1 MMATYMFQNVND
13 CRYHIQTVETIEDDH
28 HDCSICALLFDGCR
42 YHIQTVETIDDD
54 HRDCSIVALLYVVK
68 LNLSTSRLNG
78 TLTNFTFSSFTSLT
92 HLELRRNDIFGSIPA
107 EIMYLS
113 KLVFLDLSGNHF
125 SRTIPQEIG
134 MLVNLETLS
143 FHSNNLE
150 GHIPVSF
157 GNLTNLGYLRVDDN
171 KLSGYIPREV
181 GNLENLV
188 KVNMSFNFLTGHVPF
203 CHNEL
208 SGQIPISIGNLSKLE
223 QLYLNNNQ
231 FNGSILKQLGNL
243 KSLVELILLIN
254 RLSGPIPDS
263 LCNLRKLEKFT
274 LQNNKLSGYFPETIG
289 KCTKLRNLVLSDN
302 SIMGSVPESVCNLIS
317 LEILHLG
324 NNQLSGSIP
333 GISINC
339 RNLEVLDLGDNKLSG
354 GFPYWIDTRPEKQV
368 LILRGNKL
376 NGTLHTSNT
385 KTPFPKLRILDL
397 SRNQFASL
405 LPSNY
410 FNNFK
415 AMMSIDRAASGE
427 LYMSENYMY
436 DDTVVLVVKELS
448 LELERI
454 LVVYTTIDLSVNK
467 FEGEIPDTTGQLRL
481 LQFLNLSHNSDIR
494 VQLASLTFLAVVNFS
509 HNQLQGAIP
518 KRGQFNMFGNSSFQ
532 GNSGLCGFR
541 LAKNCGD
548 DRVTFS
554 LVPEEHEDDTIFD
567 GFSWQSVVMGY
578 GFGMLIGLGIGW
590 VTFHLRTPRLYNMIA
605 QEPIQ
610 NRK

>member
-1 MMATYMFQNVND
+1 MLLFILFVLLSSSLHVFASKPEAD
-13 CRYHIQTVETIEDDH
+13 
-28 HDCSICALLFDGCR
+28 ALLR
-42 YHIQTVETIDDD
+42 WKT
-54 HRDCSIVALLYVVK
+54 SLLNQKNPLLSSWSLHPINVVK

-157 GNLTNLGYLRVDDN
+157 RNLTNLGYLRVDDN
-171 KLSGYIPREV
+171 KLSGYIPREI

-188 KVNMSFNFLTGHVPF
+188 KLSFS
-203 CHNEL
+203 HNEL

-436 DDTVVLVVKELS
+436 DDTVVLVVKGLS

-454 LVVYTTIDLSVNK
+454 LVVYTTIDLS
-467 FEGEIPDTTGQLRL
+467 FISREQWIMR
-481 LQFLNLSHNSDIR
+481 
-494 VQLASLTFLAVVNFS
+494 
-509 HNQLQGAIP
+509 
-518 KRGQFNMFGNSSFQ
+518 
-532 GNSGLCGFR
+532 FR